1 MLKKGF
7 TIIELLIVI
16 AIISILVGV
25 AVPYYND
32 YITDARLSVL
42 KQNAATMRSTINQFR
57 GDNIRGPLQV
67 KIVDGATTIYEA
79 DIFSSAQS
87 ELSAGPVQII
97 DGLVTRRPNVFYLTS
112 IPAFTDPFNG
122 GNIPATQISPEKP
135 SNFFYDANN
144 DGIFDVSTEWAF
156 FDGNN
161 NGEFLDADDK
171 KFDSYS
177 SISKVDLPA
186 VPFAVV
192 PPGNFKPLDYTDIV
206 ITDSAGNK
214 H

>member
-1 MLKKGF
+1 MFKKGF

-42 KQNAATMRSTINQFR
+42 KQNAATMRSAINQFR
-57 GDNIRGPLQV
+57 GDNIRGPIQV

-79 DIFSSAQS
+79 DIFSSTQS

-97 DGLVTRRPNVFYLTS
+97 DGLVTRRSNVFYLTS
-112 IPAFTDPFNG
+112 IPIFADPFNG
-122 GNIPATQISPEKP
+122 GNIPTSQISPEKP

-186 VPFAVV
+186 IPFAVV